1 MKAETKQFFKKVFI
15 AGLIFGLIVFLMV
28 FFVKGVRAEDNKTIV
43 DQSRTAGGYT
53 KILDSDKWSTQLL
66 WDTTNACYQG
76 TIRWI
81 VMTNPS
87 LLGQA
92 PNIMAQRQMV
102 VHCFCV
108 VDKIRNEHTLEEY
121 FKKVLD
127 PQWTGNLFMLKAM
140 ECVREWQTLPLFFT
154 QIYQQIIKQQHRR
167 NQFLTIHHLQ
177 KMASHYQT
185 NNKKNSRKSLYLIF
199 KDNKWKSSNECFCYA
214 FLYSS
219 FLEFCIQKLFLQ
231 K

>member
-1 MKAETKQFFKKVFI
+1 MKDETKYFFKKAFI
-15 AGLIFGLIVFLMV
+15 VGLIFGLIVFLMV
-28 FFVKGVRAEDNKTIV
+28 FFVKGANAEDNKTIV
-43 DQSRTAGGYT
+43 DQSRTAGGYP

-87 LLGQA
+87 LLGQV

-121 FKKVLD
+121 FEKVLD
-127 PQWTGNLFMLKAM
+127 PSWTGNLFMLKAM

-154 QIYQQIIKQQHRR
+154 TDLPTDNKTITPEKLIPDNSSSTKDGESLPDQQ
-167 NQFLTIHHLQ
+167 Q
-177 KMASHYQT
+177 KEFKEESP
-185 NNKKNSRKSLYLIF
+185 LIF
-199 KDNKWKSSNECFCYA
+199 
-214 FLYSS
+214 
-219 FLEFCIQKLFLQ
+219 QG
-231 K
+231 

>member
-1 MKAETKQFFKKVFI
+1 MKIDTKYFFKKAFI
-15 AGLIFGLIVFLMV
+15 VGLIFGLIVFLMV

-43 DQSRTAGGYT
+43 DQSRTKGGYP
-53 KILDSDKWSTQLL
+53 KILGEGKWSTQLL

-87 LLGQA
+87 LLGQV

-121 FKKVLD
+121 FEKVLD
-127 PQWTGNLFMLKAM
+127 PSWTGNLFMLKAM

-154 QIYQQIIKQQHRR
+154 TD
-167 NQFLTIHHLQ
+167 LPT
-177 KMASHYQT
+177 
-185 NNKKNSRKSLYLIF
+185 
-199 KDNKWKSSNECFCYA
+199 DNKTITPEKLIPDNSSSTKDGES
-214 FLYSS
+214 LPDQQQK
-219 FLEFCIQKLFLQ
+219 EFKEESLLNFQG
-231 K
+231 

>member
-1 MKAETKQFFKKVFI
+1 MEKKQEYFRGVSVIKITFI
-15 AGLIFGLIVFLMV
+15 TFIIGLIFGLMF

-43 DQSRTAGGYT
+43 DQSRTAGGYP
-53 KILDSDKWSTQLL
+53 KILGEGKWSTQLL

-92 PNIMAQRQMV
+92 PNVMAQRQMV

-108 VDKIRNEHTLEEY
+108 VDKIRKELTLEEY
-121 FKKVLD
+121 IKMVRD
-127 PQWTGNLFMLKAM
+127 PDWSGNIFMTKAM

-154 QIYQQIIKQQHRR
+154 TNLPTTPEKLIPDNSSSTKDEESLPDQKQKE
-167 NQFLTIHHLQ
+167 F
-177 KMASHYQT
+177 KEESP
-185 NNKKNSRKSLYLIF
+185 LIF
-199 KDNKWKSSNECFCYA
+199 
-214 FLYSS
+214 
-219 FLEFCIQKLFLQ
+219 QG
-231 K
+231 

>member
-1 MKAETKQFFKKVFI
+1 MKANEGETFYRI
-15 AGLIFGLIVFLMV
+15 AIFASILLMV
-28 FFVKGVRAEDNKTIV
+28 LFVVGGMVMVSQVRAEDNKTIV
-43 DQSRTAGGYT
+43 NQSRTAGGYP
-53 KILDSDKWSTQLL
+53 KILGEGKWSTQLL

-127 PQWTGNLFMLKAM
+127 PQWSGNLFMLKAM

-154 QIYQQIIKQQHRR
+154 TNLPTTPEKPIPDNSSSTKDAESLPDQKQKE
-167 NQFLTIHHLQ
+167 F
-177 KMASHYQT
+177 KEESP
-185 NNKKNSRKSLYLIF
+185 LIF
-199 KDNKWKSSNECFCYA
+199 
-214 FLYSS
+214 
-219 FLEFCIQKLFLQ
+219 QG
-231 K
+231 

>member
-1 MKAETKQFFKKVFI
+1 MKVNEGETFYRI
-15 AGLIFGLIVFLMV
+15 AIFASILLMV
-28 FFVKGVRAEDNKTIV
+28 LFVVGGMVMVSQVRAEDNKTIV
-43 DQSRTAGGYT
+43 DQSRTAGGYP
-53 KILDSDKWSTQLL
+53 KILGEGKWSTQLL

-154 QIYQQIIKQQHRR
+154 TDLPTDNKTTTPEKLIPDNSSSTKDAESLPDQKQKE
-167 NQFLTIHHLQ
+167 F
-177 KMASHYQT
+177 KEESP
-185 NNKKNSRKSLYLIF
+185 LIF
-199 KDNKWKSSNECFCYA
+199 
-214 FLYSS
+214 
-219 FLEFCIQKLFLQ
+219 QG
-231 K
+231 

>member
-1 MKAETKQFFKKVFI
+1 MKTESKYFFKKVFI
-15 AGLIFGLIVFLMV
+15 GGLIFGLIVFLMV

-43 DQSRTAGGYT
+43 DQSRTKGGYP

-87 LLGQA
+87 LLGQV

-108 VDKIRNEHTLEEY
+108 VDKIRKEHTLEEY
-121 FKKVLD
+121 FEKVLD
-127 PQWTGNLFMLKAM
+127 PSWTGNLFMLKAM

-154 QIYQQIIKQQHRR
+154 TDLPTDNKTVTPEKPIPDNSSSTKDAESLPDQKQKE
-167 NQFLTIHHLQ
+167 F
-177 KMASHYQT
+177 KEESP
-185 NNKKNSRKSLYLIF
+185 LIF
-199 KDNKWKSSNECFCYA
+199 
-214 FLYSS
+214 
-219 FLEFCIQKLFLQ
+219 QG
-231 K
+231 

>member
-1 MKAETKQFFKKVFI
+1 MKAETKQFFKKVII
-15 AGLIFGLIVFLMV
+15 AGLIFGLMVFLMV

-43 DQSRTAGGYT
+43 DQSRTAGGYP
-53 KILDSDKWSTQLL
+53 KILGEGKWSTQLL

-87 LLGQA
+87 LLGQS

-121 FKKVLD
+121 FEKVLD
-127 PQWTGNLFMLKAM
+127 PSWTGNLFMLKAM

-154 QIYQQIIKQQHRR
+154 TNLPATPEKLIPDNSSSTKDAESLPDQKQKE
-167 NQFLTIHHLQ
+167 F
-177 KMASHYQT
+177 KEESP
-185 NNKKNSRKSLYLIF
+185 LIF
-199 KDNKWKSSNECFCYA
+199 
-214 FLYSS
+214 
-219 FLEFCIQKLFLQ
+219 QG
-231 K
+231 

>member
-1 MKAETKQFFKKVFI
+1 MTVKEQF
-15 AGLIFGLIVFLMV
+15 
-28 FFVKGVRAEDNKTIV
+28 
-43 DQSRTAGGYT
+43 RTRGGYP
-53 KILDSDKWSTQLL
+53 KILDEGKWSTQLL

-87 LLGQA
+87 LLGQV

-121 FKKVLD
+121 FEKVLD
-127 PQWTGNLFMLKAM
+127 PSWSGNLFMLKAM

-154 QIYQQIIKQQHRR
+154 TNLPTTPEKPIPDNSSSTKDAESLPDQKQKE
-167 NQFLTIHHLQ
+167 F
-177 KMASHYQT
+177 KEESP
-185 NNKKNSRKSLYLIF
+185 LIF
-199 KDNKWKSSNECFCYA
+199 
-214 FLYSS
+214 
-219 FLEFCIQKLFLQ
+219 QG
-231 K
+231 

>member
-1 MKAETKQFFKKVFI
+1 MKANEGERFYRIAVFASI
-15 AGLIFGLIVFLMV
+15 LFMVLFLVGGMV
-28 FFVKGVRAEDNKTIV
+28 MLSQVRAEDNKTIV
-43 DQSRTAGGYT
+43 DQSRTAGGFP
-53 KILDSDKWSTQLL
+53 KILDSGKWSTQLL

-87 LLGQA
+87 LLGQV
-92 PNIMAQRQMV
+92 PNVMAQRQMV

-127 PQWTGNLFMLKAM
+127 PQWSGNLFMTKAM

-154 QIYQQIIKQQHRR
+154 TDLPAIPEKQIPDNSSSTKDAESLPDQKQKE
-167 NQFLTIHHLQ
+167 F
-177 KMASHYQT
+177 KEESP
-185 NNKKNSRKSLYLIF
+185 LIF
-199 KDNKWKSSNECFCYA
+199 
-214 FLYSS
+214 
-219 FLEFCIQKLFLQ
+219 QG
-231 K
+231 

>member
-1 MKAETKQFFKKVFI
+1 MKTYTPVYFIKKVLICLLILIPVSIFI
-15 AGLIFGLIVFLMV
+15 MNLTS
-28 FFVKGVRAEDNKTIV
+28 VRAEDNKTIV
-43 DQSRTAGGYT
+43 DQSRTAGGYP
-53 KILDSDKWSTQLL
+53 KILDKGKWSTQLL

-92 PNIMAQRQMV
+92 PNVMAQRQMV

-121 FKKVLD
+121 FEKVLD
-127 PQWTGNLFMLKAM
+127 PDWTGNLFMLKAM

-154 QIYQQIIKQQHRR
+154 TDLPVTPEKQIPDNSSSTKDEESSPDQKQKEFQEE
-167 NQFLTIHHLQ
+167 
-177 KMASHYQT
+177 SP
-185 NNKKNSRKSLYLIF
+185 LIF
-199 KDNKWKSSNECFCYA
+199 
-214 FLYSS
+214 
-219 FLEFCIQKLFLQ
+219 QG
-231 K
+231 

>member
-1 MKAETKQFFKKVFI
+1 MKTETKYFFMKVI
-15 AGLIFGLIVFLMV
+15 AGCLILGLICFLMF
-28 FFVKGVRAEDNKTIV
+28 FFVKGVRAEDNMTVKE
-43 DQSRTAGGYT
+43 QFRTRGGYP
-53 KILDSDKWSTQLL
+53 KILDEGKWSTQLL

-87 LLGQA
+87 LLGQV

-127 PQWTGNLFMLKAM
+127 PQWSGNLFMTKAM

-154 QIYQQIIKQQHRR
+154 TNLPAEPEKQIPDNSSSTKDEESLPDQKQKEFQEE
-167 NQFLTIHHLQ
+167 
-177 KMASHYQT
+177 SP
-185 NNKKNSRKSLYLIF
+185 LIF
-199 KDNKWKSSNECFCYA
+199 
-214 FLYSS
+214 
-219 FLEFCIQKLFLQ
+219 QG
-231 K
+231 

>member
-1 MKAETKQFFKKVFI
+1 MKANEGETFYRI
-15 AGLIFGLIVFLMV
+15 AIFTSILFMILFLFGGVVMLNQ
-28 FFVKGVRAEDNKTIV
+28 VRAE
-43 DQSRTAGGYT
+43 DQSRTAGGFP
-53 KILDSDKWSTQLL
+53 KILDSGKWSTQLL

-87 LLGQA
+87 LLGQV

-127 PQWTGNLFMLKAM
+127 PQWSGNLFMIKAM
-140 ECVREWQTLPLFFT
+140 ECVKEWQTLPLFFT
-154 QIYQQIIKQQHRR
+154 TNLPIDNETITRKQEE
-167 NQFLTIHHLQ
+167 
-177 KMASHYQT
+177 S
-185 NNKKNSRKSLYLIF
+185 
-199 KDNKWKSSNECFCYA
+199 DNGSGTLDSIPEQPNEP
-214 FLYSS
+214 
-219 FLEFCIQKLFLQ
+219 LEEAPLLNF
-231 K
+231 

>member
-1 MKAETKQFFKKVFI
+1 MRDNEDAFYRIAVFASI
-15 AGLIFGLIVFLMV
+15 LFMVLFLVGGLLMLNQ
-28 FFVKGVRAEDNKTIV
+28 VRAEDNKTIV
-43 DQSRTAGGYT
+43 DQSRTAGGFP
-53 KILDSDKWSTQLL
+53 KILDSGKWSTQLL

-127 PQWTGNLFMLKAM
+127 PQWSGNIFMTKAM
-140 ECVREWQTLPLFFT
+140 ECVKEWQTLPLFFT
-154 QIYQQIIKQQHRR
+154 TNLPVTPEKLIPDNSSSTKDAESLPDQKQKE
-167 NQFLTIHHLQ
+167 F
-177 KMASHYQT
+177 KEESP
-185 NNKKNSRKSLYLIF
+185 LIF
-199 KDNKWKSSNECFCYA
+199 
-214 FLYSS
+214 
-219 FLEFCIQKLFLQ
+219 QG
-231 K
+231 

>member
-1 MKAETKQFFKKVFI
+1 MKTKTKYFFMKVGAGCLI
-15 AGLIFGLIVFLMV
+15 LGLICFLMF

-43 DQSRTAGGYT
+43 DQSRTAGGYP
-53 KILDSDKWSTQLL
+53 KILGEGKWSTQLL

-87 LLGQA
+87 LLWQV

-121 FKKVLD
+121 FEKVLD
-127 PQWTGNLFMLKAM
+127 PSWTGNLFMLKAM

-154 QIYQQIIKQQHRR
+154 TDLPTDNKTVTPEKPIPDNSSSTKDAESLPDQKQKE
-167 NQFLTIHHLQ
+167 F
-177 KMASHYQT
+177 KEESP
-185 NNKKNSRKSLYLIF
+185 LIF
-199 KDNKWKSSNECFCYA
+199 
-214 FLYSS
+214 
-219 FLEFCIQKLFLQ
+219 QG
-231 K
+231 